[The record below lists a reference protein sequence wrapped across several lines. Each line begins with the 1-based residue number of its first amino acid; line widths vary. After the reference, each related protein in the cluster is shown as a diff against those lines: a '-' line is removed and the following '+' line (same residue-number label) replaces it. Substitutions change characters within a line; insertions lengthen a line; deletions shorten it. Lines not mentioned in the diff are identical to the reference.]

1 MSSNPTGAA
10 APGSGTACADAAA
23 IGASQGHDQP
33 QLHIEPEPGLHMNA
47 DANDDD
53 PSSIAVVNP
62 PADDRDTNSKLSS
75 KPTGLHSPP
84 ESNNV
89 DASSDSELSDLDEAI
104 ANADDMDL
112 DLPRAPPATL
122 QASAQTGAPTGG
134 TASVPSIEGGS
145 DAAPDQPEQVPTPAE
160 DEDIGEIL
168 PDEWSGAVPI
178 FRPTMDQFKDFKKFV
193 CSQDGSTIKFVHTH

>member
-23 IGASQGHDQP
+23 IGASHGHDQTQP
-33 QLHIEPEPGLHMNA
+33 QIESQH
-47 DANDDD
+47 DD
-53 PSSIAVVNP
+53 PSAIAVVNP
-62 PADDRDTNSKLSS
+62 PPADHDDENSKLPAPP
-75 KPTGLHSPP
+75 KATGLHSPP

-112 DLPRAPPATL
+112 DPPRAPPATT
-122 QASAQTGAPTGG
+122 QANEPTKGPADG
-134 TASVPSIEGGS
+134 TIPVPSIEDGGNS
-145 DAAPDQPEQVPTPAE
+145 AQDVPEQVPTPAE

-193 CSQDGSTIKFVHTH
+193 RPYHERPGILFCTLTSNLDR